1 MHGLVHKWT
10 ELRRCLRCSHFIFVV
25 LSSDETYFGA
35 HYFGIYARKPENK
48 SLWICNECFGDK
60 DDTATPKKK
69 DRMGFKV

>member
-1 MHGLVHKWT
+1 
-10 ELRRCLRCSHFIFVV
+10 V